1 MFDIVYDP
9 LQSIM
14 INEIFL
20 VGNRMLT
27 FIGHIFCV
35 IKQAHN
41 MFMGGFNVV
50 MIGNFYQALP
60 IRDSWIFKQ
69 KNNAFNALGPN
80 FWHENVRYYELKE
93 VMLQD
98 HMNFINILN
107 QFSTMLQTSQDIDL
121 INKIC
126 LKLPPTKNM
135 LAKFFYTNTL

>member
-1 MFDIVYDP
+1 
-9 LQSIM
+9 
-14 INEIFL
+14 
-20 VGNRMLT
+20 
-27 FIGHIFCV
+27 
-35 IKQAHN
+35 

-135 LAKFFYTNTL
+135 LAKFFYTNTLWKTFETTLGETLKF